1 MADASILP
9 NEPTMQLKD
18 EPVNEFNKTI
28 KTYKENIIESVT
40 TQLSEVSQVLSKCQM
55 LIGPFNNM
63 EALLPFCSDILSEM
77 KDLVQSVSDKKNQ
90 ASDSILPSVSSS
102 SVDSSFDSSSESKP
116 VDDLFVYKMSSFI
129 DKIAPNSTFNKR
141 KSKKLR
147 KKRLM
152 MKVPRVLRAI
162 WQNCDKLFCQAPGP
176 GPKQF
181 NHQPTIS
188 VDWSKVNIRALTNL
202 PKPQDI
208 PLYGCSA
215 NPNKYNY
222 WREMNCPFGSI
233 PGFNTSLGVIT
244 LDSIKEPIH
253 GFVYDKSAGG

>member
-1 MADASILP
+1 MLSNSVLSSSTSSDASS
-9 NEPTMQLKD
+9 D
-18 EPVNEFNKTI
+18 D
-28 KTYKENIIESVT
+28 S
-40 TQLSEVSQVLSKCQM
+40 SE
-55 LIGPFNNM
+55 
-63 EALLPFCSDILSEM
+63 
-77 KDLVQSVSDKKNQ
+77 
-90 ASDSILPSVSSS
+90 SS
-102 SVDSSFDSSSESKP
+102 SVD
-116 VDDLFVYKMSSFI
+116 DLFISRVTAAINNF
-129 DKIAPNSTFNKR
+129 APNSVFNR
-141 KSKKLR
+141 RRAKKIR
-147 KKRLM
+147 KKKILM
-152 MKVPRVLRAI
+152 RVPKELRTI
-162 WQNCDKLFCQAPGP
+162 WDNCDKIFCQAPGP